1 MDSGTMRIVSHDA
14 TDMEL
19 QEFPIP
25 SQEQELN
32 MSYLSTRIRDGRHE
46 YGKRQAT
53 IYDLPASY

>member
-1 MDSGTMRIVSHDA
+1 MRIVSHDA